1 MLSLLQLLRPNLLP
15 SPAIEVAILGNLE
28 GLTSTWGQGDGLGW
42 LVMGV
47 LSLSTI
53 VAARFTA
60 TYLALEKQRQRQELQ
75 ERALQ
80 ASEQQFRSLI
90 REMPVGV
97 LLINAQGEILIYNR
111 AATEL
116 LQRDLAALTPVPLS
130 SVPLSSVPLSSV
142 PLSPAADLADLVPSP
157 QAKSFPQAKPSP
169 SATIAKESAPIFGQ
183 GWGLTDENGEVY
195 ALGDLPVQQAIRSR
209 QAVKGVVLGVPGET
223 RQHWLLVSV
232 DPQNLDTDCLGGNC
246 SNDRFVCT
254 LSDITER
261 KQTEMALLQLA
272 KQERAKARI
281 VQKMRQTLELEEIFR
296 TTTLELRQVLNC
308 DRVLVYQ
315 FRSDWSGIL
324 VAESVAP
331 GWQLLIKEAI
341 DPQLVQVS
349 VDDSNCGI
357 RSLQATDLALDEE
370 VLEDTYLKENQGGLY
385 RNRRSYRC
393 IQDIYTAGF
402 TDCYLKFLERF
413 QARAYVIVPIF
424 CGRSLWGL
432 LAVYQNQGPRDW
444 THQDVTLTLQV
455 GNQLGVA
462 IQQGELLA
470 KTQRQ
475 SIELKQ
481 AKEAADRANVAKS
494 EFLASMSH
502 ELRTPLNAILGFT
515 QLLQRD
521 RQLREQSRNHVA
533 IIHRSGE
540 HLLELINDILE
551 MSKIEAGRHTLNQSD
566 FDLMG
571 LLDNLEDML
580 ELRAKSKNLHLQFQ
594 YSPTLPRQVRTD
606 PGKLRQVLIN
616 LIGNALKFT
625 DQGQVTLKVEATP
638 RLEARPDSPTD
649 SQTDLQTALASGNP
663 ALGNPAL
670 DTLAPSNPAPSNPAS
685 NPALGN
691 PAPSTLAPSN
701 PAPSNPALT
710 TVAANSTVGWSNRQ
724 PYTLTFRVEDTGEG
738 IAPEELDLLFQPF
751 GQTRSGLRS
760 GEGTGL
766 GLPISRQFVQLMGG
780 DLQVTSQVGK
790 GSAFFFSI
798 PVQAQPNVVPRPGL
812 PTMHLPIVGL
822 VPNSPAPRIL
832 IVEDNAT
839 NAALLQQ
846 LLEEVGFKIDVVAN
860 GAAGVDRWQQWRPEM
875 IFMDMRMPVMDGYEA
890 THRIRALVQQEQLQR
905 EQLQQG
911 QADRAAAVTPDPA
924 LAHAALDQA
933 AAASLADPIVNWPSA
948 DRLPIIIALT
958 ASAFREQRQRILEAG
973 CNDLIRKPFQE
984 RDLLQTI
991 AQYFPVQYQYQSL
1004 SPPAL
1009 ANLQAEAYSGA
1020 AFDGSSSALAFS
1032 LPSLGFPSGAA
1043 LNQPPDLALLA
1054 AQVKEM
1060 DPGWIEQVHK
1070 AAAQGSDDLLLTLLA
1085 AIPSDRVELQHYLS
1099 DLVHNFRFDRVME
1112 LVHV

>member
-1 MLSLLQLLRPNLLP
+1 MHPSKLIIMMKGSSRTVTPVQQSLCRLTPERASPNWVGYLADFDWFTVLSMGFPMLSLLQLLRPNLFL
-15 SPAIEVAILGNLE
+15 SPAIEAAILGKLE
-28 GLTSTWGQGDGLGW
+28 GLTSIWVQGDGLGW
-42 LVMGV
+42 LVIV
-47 LSLSTI
+47 VISLSTI

-60 TYLALEKQRQRQELQ
+60 TYFALEKQRQQQELQ
-75 ERALQ
+75 EQALQ

-116 LQRDLAALTPVPLS
+116 LQRDLAALTPAPLS
-130 SVPLSSVPLSSV
+130 SASLVPASLVPT
-142 PLSPAADLADLVPSP
+142 ADLADFVPSP
-157 QAKSFPQAKPSP
+157 QAKSVPKAKPSP
-169 SATIAKESAPIFGQ
+169 SATIAKDSAPVFGQ

-223 RQHWLLVSV
+223 CQHWLLVSV

-281 VQKMRQTLELEEIFR
+281 VQKMRQTLKLEEIFR

-341 DPQLVQVS
+341 DPQLVQVT

-357 RSLQATDLALDEE
+357 RNLQSTDLALDEE

-424 CGRSLWGL
+424 CGQSLWGL

-444 THQDVTLTLQV
+444 TSQDVTLTLQV

-638 RLEARPDSPTD
+638 RIEAHTPPSKE
-649 SQTDLQTALASGNP
+649 TADNRLSTSTP
-663 ALGNPAL
+663 L
-670 DTLAPSNPAPSNPAS
+670 SNA
-685 NPALGN
+685 
-691 PAPSTLAPSN
+691 
-701 PAPSNPALT
+701 
-710 TVAANSTVGWSNRQ
+710 
-724 PYTLTFRVEDTGEG
+724 
-738 IAPEELDLLFQPF
+738 
-751 GQTRSGLRS
+751 
-760 GEGTGL
+760 
-766 GLPISRQFVQLMGG
+766 
-780 DLQVTSQVGK
+780 
-790 GSAFFFSI
+790 
-798 PVQAQPNVVPRPGL
+798 
-812 PTMHLPIVGL
+812 
-822 VPNSPAPRIL
+822 
-832 IVEDNAT
+832 
-839 NAALLQQ
+839 
-846 LLEEVGFKIDVVAN
+846 
-860 GAAGVDRWQQWRPEM
+860 
-875 IFMDMRMPVMDGYEA
+875 
-890 THRIRALVQQEQLQR
+890 
-905 EQLQQG
+905 
-911 QADRAAAVTPDPA
+911 
-924 LAHAALDQA
+924 
-933 AAASLADPIVNWPSA
+933 
-948 DRLPIIIALT
+948 
-958 ASAFREQRQRILEAG
+958 
-973 CNDLIRKPFQE
+973 
-984 RDLLQTI
+984 
-991 AQYFPVQYQYQSL
+991 
-1004 SPPAL
+1004 
-1009 ANLQAEAYSGA
+1009 
-1020 AFDGSSSALAFS
+1020 
-1032 LPSLGFPSGAA
+1032 
-1043 LNQPPDLALLA
+1043 
-1054 AQVKEM
+1054 
-1060 DPGWIEQVHK
+1060 
-1070 AAAQGSDDLLLTLLA
+1070 
-1085 AIPSDRVELQHYLS
+1085 
-1099 DLVHNFRFDRVME
+1099 
-1112 LVHV
+1112 